1 VLVPTATVLT
11 LINGVQVPVIAG
23 ELLELCGNNTV
34 GEFWQNGPIVAKVGV
49 IEFVISMSKVVVPA
63 HCPASGVKV

>member
-23 ELLELCGNNTV
+23 KLLELCGNNTV
-34 GEFWQNGPIVAKVGV
+34 GVFWQNGPIAAKVGI
-49 IEFVISMSKVVVPA
+49 IEFVISMSKVAVPA
-63 HCPASGVKV
+63 HCPAEGVNV